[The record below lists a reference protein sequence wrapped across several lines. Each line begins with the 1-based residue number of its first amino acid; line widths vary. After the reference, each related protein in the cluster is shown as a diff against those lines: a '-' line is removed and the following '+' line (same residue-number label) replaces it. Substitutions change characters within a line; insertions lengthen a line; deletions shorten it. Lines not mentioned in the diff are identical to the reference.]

1 MTHISYRAAGLASAL
16 AIAVSGAGMAR
27 AAESGA
33 SDLAA
38 AEAGVAP
45 QDDMIPGGEIGN
57 TIIVTGTILASQ
69 QASVEAKRKADNLSD
84 IAAADAVGRFP
95 DQNAAAALA
104 RLPAVAVQRDQG
116 QERYIQ
122 VRGAPNR
129 WTSVSIDGIP
139 MVGVDEGGDTRAYR
153 FDAIPAVMLSEMVVN
168 KSLTSDMQADAIV
181 ATIDLRTYSPME
193 QRGLHVSGDLGYG
206 FMGLGGG
213 EQRQGS
219 LRLSWS
225 NDNFGFVL
233 GGSHYR
239 RKQLTDN
246 REVGA
251 YDANGP
257 TEFDIRQYEL
267 ERWNNGL
274 FGAVE
279 YSPEA
284 GQRIYAKAIF
294 SEFND
299 DEQRN
304 QYELRL
310 DKAAGGTRG
319 FSSGDLTGV
328 PMRGSFNYGE
338 YRNRNY
344 IGTIGGEYDDLDGFT
359 AAVKLNYTRTE
370 NSSYLPL
377 VQSSTSG
384 ADNLSFSYDASN
396 PNFPIVSLTSGA
408 FNQASLSVAGTYMI
422 GARQETVSDSYTAKV
437 DFSKEMGDLTL
448 SGGGLYADR
457 DIAGNNFSFS
467 NLTFLGALGSVVGQP
482 FDVNSYVT
490 DKAWDTDFPLGLQFN
505 YVDNVAMRRDIDSLL
520 ARLETAGLYDPAADI
535 PASDRY
541 AQREKTLA
549 GYVSAKLET
558 GALTAIAGLRVENY
572 VLDNSGSVLSD
583 GAYTPLTFHKSRTDF
598 FPSLNLKYE
607 ASNDVVLRL
616 AGQRG
621 VSRPAYGA
629 IRVGASIN
637 DTASP
642 GEITGGN
649 PLLKPEYT
657 WGLDA
662 SVEYYLPGNGLLSVA
677 GFSRWV
683 DNVLYSSQQPVGSD
697 FYSFGGVDRSG
708 YLLSGTFNG
717 KHGKLYGV
725 EFNAQKQFDFLPAP
739 LDGFGFQGN
748 LTLLDG
754 DFDTP
759 TQEGIPFQG
768 MSKTIANA
776 SLFYEKYGF
785 SGRVSYQWR
794 SHWLDTL
801 GGLGSGEYRQGYEN
815 LDVSLRY
822 AVNENFT
829 LFADLANLT
838 NETYI
843 AYANTP
849 ATPTEVERIGSRY
862 LFGVRFGF

>member
-1 MTHISYRAAGLASAL
+1 MKYLSYRAAGLASAL
-16 AIAVSGAGMAR
+16 AIAVSLAGVAQ

-33 SDLAA
+33 ADLAA

-181 ATIDLRTYSPME
+181 STIDLRTYSPME

-225 NDNFGFVL
+225 NDTFGFVL

-251 YDANGP
+251 YDAKGP

-304 QYELRL
+304 QYELQL
-310 DKAAGGTRG
+310 EKAASGTRTQA
-319 FSSGDLTGV
+319 SGDLTGV

-344 IGTIGGEYDDLDGFT
+344 IGTIGGEYDDFDGFT
-359 AAVKLNYTRTE
+359 AAVKLNYTRTD

-377 VQSSTSG
+377 VQSSTTG
-384 ADNLSFSYDASN
+384 ANNLSFTYDNSN
-396 PNFPIVSLTSGA
+396 PHFPIVSLTGGA
-408 FNQASLSVAGTYMI
+408 FNQASLSTGRAYMI
-422 GARQETVSDSYTAKV
+422 AARQKTVSDSYTAKV
-437 DFSKEMGDLTL
+437 DVAKEMGALTL
-448 SGGGLYADR
+448 AAGGLFADR

-467 NLTFLGALGSVVGQP
+467 NIAAIGALGSVVGQP

-490 DKAWDTDFPLGLQFN
+490 DKAWDTDFPLGLNFN

-520 ARLETAGLYDPAADI
+520 GKLEAAGLYDPAKDI

-572 VLDNSGSVLSD
+572 VLDNSGSVLSN
-583 GAYTPLTFHKSRTDF
+583 GAYTPLTFHKNRTDF

-607 ASNDVVLRL
+607 ATNDLVLRL

-621 VSRPAYGA
+621 ISRPAYGA

-637 DTASP
+637 DTTSP
-642 GEITGGN
+642 GEISGGN

-683 DNVLYSSQQPVGSD
+683 DNVLYSSKQPVGSD
-697 FYSFGGVDRSG
+697 FYSFGGTDRSN
-708 YLLSGTFNG
+708 YLLKGTFNG

-739 LDGFGFQGN
+739 FDGFGFQGN

-759 TQEGIPFQG
+759 TQKAIPFQG
-768 MSKTIANA
+768 MSKKIANA

-794 SHWLDTL
+794 SDWLDTL
-801 GGLGSGEYRQGYEN
+801 GGMGSGEHRKGYEN

-829 LFADLANLT
+829 VFADLANLT

-843 AYANTP
+843 AYAGTQ
-849 ATPTEVERIGSRY
+849 AMPTEVERIGSRY